1 MDQIQSISTLDWM
14 IIAVVVL
21 STLLSLKR
29 GFVKE
34 VMSLVTWVVA
44 FIIAVKFTS
53 PLQTLLIDQVQN
65 DQIRYVVA
73 FIALFIAT
81 LVLGALVN
89 FVLSSLVQATGLSST
104 DRIIGM
110 LFGFVRGGL
119 IVVAFISLLSLS
131 PAIEKSDMWKS
142 SQLVPQLVVLKDW
155 VREMLGKG
163 GEVFDSSLIERTL
176 TS

>member
-14 IIAVVVL
+14 IITVVVL

-89 FVLSSLVQATGLSST
+89 FVLGSLVQVTGLSST

>member
-14 IIAVVVL
+14 IITVVVL

-89 FVLSSLVQATGLSST
+89 
-104 DRIIGM
+104 
-110 LFGFVRGGL
+110 LF
-119 IVVAFISLLSLS
+119 
-131 PAIEKSDMWKS
+131 W
-142 SQLVPQLVVLKDW
+142 VP
-155 VREMLGKG
+155 
-163 GEVFDSSLIERTL
+163 
-176 TS
+176 

>member
-14 IIAVVVL
+14 IITVVVL

-89 FVLSSLVQATGLSST
+89 FVLGSLVQATGLSST

>member
-89 FVLSSLVQATGLSST
+89 FVLGSLVQATGLSST

-142 SQLVPQLVVLKDW
+142 SQLVPQLDVLKDW

-163 GEVFDSSLIERTL
+163 CEVFDSSLIERTL

>member
-1 MDQIQSISTLDWM
+1 MDQIQSITTLDWL

-44 FIIAVKFTS
+44 FIVAVKFTS
-53 PLQTLLIDQVQN
+53 PLQSLLVDQVQN
-65 DQIRYVVA
+65 DQIRYIVA

-81 LVLGALVN
+81 LVIGALVN
-89 FVLSSLVQATGLSST
+89 FILGSLVQATGLSST
-104 DRIIGM
+104 DRVIGM
-110 LFGFVRGGL
+110 LFGFVRGAL

-155 VREMLGKG
+155 VREILGKG
-163 GEVFDSSLIERTL
+163 GDVFDTSLIDRTF
-176 TS
+176 SS

>member
-34 VMSLVTWVVA
+34 VMSLVTWGVA

-89 FVLSSLVQATGLSST
+89 FVLGSLVQATGLSST

>member
-14 IIAVVVL
+14 IITVVVL
-21 STLLSLKR
+21 SALLSLKR

-89 FVLSSLVQATGLSST
+89 FVLGSLVQATGLSST

>member
-14 IIAVVVL
+14 IITVVVL

-44 FIIAVKFTS
+44 FIIAVKFTG

-89 FVLSSLVQATGLSST
+89 FVLGSLVQATGLSST

>member
-89 FVLSSLVQATGLSST
+89 FVLGSLVQVTGLSST

>member
-89 FVLSSLVQATGLSST
+89 FVLGSLVQATGLSST

-142 SQLVPQLVVLKDW
+142 SQLVPQLDVLKDW